1 MPGAY
6 WINTVREIR
15 DPEKQDAYARLAAP
29 AIAEAGGRFLARGV
43 AAAAYEQGVVE
54 RTVVIAFDSVDD
66 AVAAYES
73 EPYQAALDALG
84 DGVVRDIR
92 IVEALE

>member
-15 DPEKQDAYARLAAP
+15 DPEKQDAYARLAGP
-29 AIAEAGGRFLARGV
+29 AIAAAGGRFLARGV
-43 AAAAYEQGVVE
+43 AAAAYEQGVAE

-66 AVAAYES
+66 AIAAYES
-73 EPYQAALDALG
+73 EDYQQALDALA